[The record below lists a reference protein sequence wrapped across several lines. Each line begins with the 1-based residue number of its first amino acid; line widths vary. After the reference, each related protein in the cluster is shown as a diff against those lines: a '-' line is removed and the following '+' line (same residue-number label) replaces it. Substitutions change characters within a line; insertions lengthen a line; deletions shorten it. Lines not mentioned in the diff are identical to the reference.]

1 MHDMETGLKK
11 IKNHGTDTGSL
22 IDKAKF
28 DQVTV
33 TKFVLLSMIK
43 YYINLKTIWI
53 LLEIPV
59 LRMSVVGIFLFEYHT

>member
-11 IKNHGTDTGSL
+11 IKNYGTDTGSL

>member
-1 MHDMETGLKK
+1 METGLKK
-11 IKNHGTDTGSL
+11 IKNYGTDTGSL